1 METQMKL
8 EHKIELRWLIL
19 FALPTI
25 FSNIFGNLY
34 TAVDGIFVARFV
46 DTDALS
52 AINIS
57 MPMAYL
63 ASALGMMFGTGG
75 NALIAKKIGEGK
87 QQEALE
93 DFSLLMAVAFLFSLV
108 LSALCFIFL
117 DPLCRFLGSD
127 EALLHYCRQY
137 MIPGLISIPFA
148 VFGMMFQLSFITV
161 GKAGLGAFLSV
172 LGGVLNIMLD
182 WLFMGKFDWGLTG
195 AAIATGIGY
204 AVPSVIG
211 VIWFCANRKQALYV
225 VRPKWRAKTI
235 IDSCINGSSEMVSIL
250 AYSVVAI
257 LFNRILMNLGGSD
270 GVASLSI
277 IWYAQGLFG
286 SLFRGYING
295 ISSVVSYNL
304 GRRDKERLS
313 RLFRISVW
321 ILLAASAAVTVISY
335 LLGGT
340 VVNFF
345 AEGSEHVATISLH
358 GFRIVATSFIM
369 MAVNVFASGWFTA
382 LNDGKTSA
390 ILSFCRTIVFMVIPV
405 LVLPQIFEMDGVW
418 LSISAGEM
426 LSLAMSI
433 YYFVKFR
440 DMWRASK
447 PSDAEAQ
454 KRRNLC

>member
-1 METQMKL
+1 M
-8 EHKIELRWLIL
+8 IL
-19 FALPTI
+19 
-25 FSNIFGNLY
+25 S
-34 TAVDGIFVARFV
+34 VAA
-46 DTDALS
+46 DW
-52 AINIS
+52 
-57 MPMAYL
+57 
-63 ASALGMMFGTGG
+63 
-75 NALIAKKIGEGK
+75 IAKSAMPE
-87 QQEALE
+87 EALE

-108 LSALCFIFL
+108 LSVLCFIFL

-211 VIWFCANRKQALYV
+211 VIWFCANRKQVLYV

-235 IDSCINGSSEMVSIL
+235 IDSCMNGSSEMVSIL

-321 ILLAASAAVTVISY
+321 MLLAASAAVTVISY

-345 AEGSEHVATISLH
+345 AEGSEHIATISLH
-358 GFRIVATSFIM
+358 GFRIVATSFVM
-369 MAVNVFASGWFTA
+369 MAVNVFACET
-382 LNDGKTSA
+382 LT
-390 ILSFCRTIVFMVIPV
+390 
-405 LVLPQIFEMDGVW
+405 
-418 LSISAGEM
+418 
-426 LSLAMSI
+426 
-433 YYFVKFR
+433 Y
-440 DMWRASK
+440 
-447 PSDAEAQ
+447 
-454 KRRNLC
+454 